1 MPVLIATL
9 ADNRS
14 FIMPMKN
21 KKWNAQVFGRGI
33 RWVSQ
38 LGRLAKMVLMGGSV
52 AAAAQTLPAPAPVA
66 VVANTNLISSASSW
80 PQLPEARGVY
90 DFNQGWLFW
99 LPPPPKP
106 LPPYAPRSAD
116 CIKQGEFPNST
127 SAQDVMVGAH
137 QSRYVCLESLSSQRD
152 TPFASVAEFWLLDE
166 KGAPLPRV
174 GWKVAYV
181 DSEDANAN
189 DVAANAIDGNASTK
203 WHSQWQSAQPP
214 QPHQLVI
221 DLGKPTPFAGFRYLP
236 RADGNTVSMIK
247 GWRFYATDQ
256 RPPSRENPAASPV
269 RSACERAFASGGL
282 RAGRIHRR
290 FVRRQFQLAR
300 ARYGSR

>member
-166 KGAPLPRV
+166 KERRFPGWVGKWLMWTARMPTRTMWPPTPLM
-174 GWKVAYV
+174 
-181 DSEDANAN
+181 EM
-189 DVAANAIDGNASTK
+189 
-203 WHSQWQSAQPP
+203 P
-214 QPHQLVI
+214 QPNGTHS
-221 DLGKPTPFAGFRYLP
+221 GKAP
-236 RADGNTVSMIK
+236 NH
-247 GWRFYATDQ
+247 
-256 RPPSRENPAASPV
+256 PSHTSW
-269 RSACERAFASGGL
+269 
-282 RAGRIHRR
+282 
-290 FVRRQFQLAR
+290 
-300 ARYGSR
+300 